1 MKKTNVYKTTIILKK
16 YFKNCTKKGLGRK
29 LYIFSV
35 QQITDKMVFSIIVL
49 TKYVQ
54 KNYNTEEKNELL
66 KKKTVQ

>member
-1 MKKTNVYKTTIILKK
+1 MY
-16 YFKNCTKKGLGRK
+16 KKGLGRK
-29 LYIFSV
+29 LHIFSV